1 METENGAGIIQGEGN
16 GRGGSRT
23 AMNRST
29 NISRNSMQIGPPVL
43 HKSGGNIMSPL
54 KRQLEKLVTKREDD
68 LCIDEQT
75 MKDIQQLKL
84 TMRQLP

>member
-1 METENGAGIIQGEGN
+1 
-16 GRGGSRT
+16 
-23 AMNRST
+23 
-29 NISRNSMQIGPPVL
+29 
-43 HKSGGNIMSPL
+43 MSPL

-68 LCIDEQT
+68 LSIDEQT